1 MKKGCA
7 MTDHPVERQH
17 ADPVESVDTKP
28 PAGETFGNDTVD
40 TKHPAVVSFGN
51 DSVERTASGTFGN
64 DAIGGFIRVRKRKLK
79 GGHPDMRAYRA
90 ATGGR
95 VATVSMSFDLVRAV
109 RVNGKPRHEFVL
121 GLGSQKDVERYK
133 DADVTF
139 GMRALESMQQHGF
152 NEDQCRYLF
161 GELIRRGAR
170 LPTAEQCQD
179 SERAKRSPKK
189 INELLAFVQE
199 AAAR

>member
-1 MKKGCA
+1 
-7 MTDHPVERQH
+7 MTDHSTERQQ
-17 ADPVESVDTKP
+17 ADPAETVDTKRS
-28 PAGETFGNDTVD
+28 AVVTFGNDSAERPASGTFGNDASHVD
-40 TKHPAVVSFGN
+40 TKHPAVV
-51 DSVERTASGTFGN
+51 TFGN
-64 DAIGGFIRVRKRKLK
+64 DTIGGFIRVRKRKLK

-95 VATVSMSFDLVRAV
+95 LATVSMSFDLVRAV

-139 GMRALESMQQHGF
+139 WVHALESMQRHGF

-179 SERAKRSPKK
+179 SEWAKRSPKR

-199 AAAR
+199 VAAR